1 MESEAQLSD
10 VFFVFFKSANLRPTP
25 LKRPQMAQEEGE
37 LESLK
42 VVLPNEVSSQSSST
56 SIWIHTK
63 VDTIGK
69 DADIPNIEPWP
80 STAILPLPPLGW
92 FDAPVLSGSAGKRM
106 ELNHENGVLGYPSVL

>member
-10 VFFVFFKSANLRPTP
+10 VFFFKSANLRPTP
-25 LKRPQMAQEEGE
+25 LKRPQMARKEEGE

-42 VVLPNEVSSQSSST
+42 VVLPST

-92 FDAPVLSGSAGKRM
+92 FDAPVLSGSAGKRL